1 MNALSVSGSHL
12 ELAASPSHSA
22 IAAPGLPVAIPNL
35 GPSLSSLPSALS
47 LMLPMGIGDR
57 GVMCELPERN
67 YTLPPPPYPHLES
80 SYFRTTLP
88 GILSYLADRPP
99 PHYIHPN
106 SINVDGN
113 TALSITNNPSALD
126 PYQAMDPYGNVGLE
140 LGIVSIN
147 CLSVNTHGAQ
157 SLHPNDDH
165 EVALDTTIT
174 VENVSLVP
182 AQSPQMEWQR
192 SLQWTVLQESIPKS
206 QMAPE
211 VMSLSLWIL

>member
-1 MNALSVSGSHL
+1 MPCQAQEVTWVWLPLLLTV
-12 ELAASPSHSA
+12 PSL
-22 IAAPGLPVAIPNL
+22 PQDFQWQFQTWGL
-35 GPSLSSLPSALS
+35 SLSSLPSALS
-47 LMLPMGIGDR
+47 LMLPVGIGDR

-126 PYQAMDPYGNVGLE
+126 PYQAIISLWECCIRTRHCFNK
-140 LGIVSIN
+140 
-147 CLSVNTHGAQ
+147 LSLCKHT
-157 SLHPNDDH
+157 
-165 EVALDTTIT
+165 
-174 VENVSLVP
+174 
-182 AQSPQMEWQR
+182 WC
-192 SLQWTVLQESIPKS
+192 PKS
-206 QMAPE
+206 
-211 VMSLSLWIL
+211 SS